1 MSTATHT
8 EAQLQLATQAA
19 EATLAV
25 LPSSSPLRVGTP
37 TSGAPASVP
46 AGQAVSA
53 RFGGAASGEIAVLVG
68 QDLADALQHS
78 PLGELDL
85 AKAVRPAL
93 EAAAGVFGPVV
104 VDPGQVLDPAVA
116 LGSLSAKGE
125 LVVVPLLDG
134 EEVRAA
140 LALALTPWPGT
151 GGATSYGL
159 QPIDKLAAA
168 NAVPGPAPVTGL
180 DLLHDVEMEV
190 SAELGRT
197 RMSVRELLS
206 LSPGAV
212 VELDRAAGSP
222 ADLLVNGRL
231 IARGEVVVIDENFG
245 LRITEIVVPGAERI

>member
-1 MSTATHT
+1 VSTATS
-8 EAQLQLATQAA
+8 EANLKLAASAA
-19 EATLAV
+19 EATLAL
-25 LPSSSPLRVGTP
+25 LPSSTPLAVGTP
-37 TSGAPASVP
+37 VSGTPDVLP
-46 AGQAVSA
+46 VGPAVSA
-53 RFGGAASGEIAVLVG
+53 RFGGTAAGEIAILVS

-85 AKAVRPAL
+85 ALAVRPAM
-93 EAAAGVFGPVV
+93 ESAAGVFGPVV
-104 VDPGQVLDPAVA
+104 VDPGQILDPQVV
-116 LGSLSAKGE
+116 LGSLAAKGD

-134 EEVRAA
+134 GTVRAA
-140 LALALTPWPGT
+140 VALSLTPWPGSPV
-151 GGATSYGL
+151 AYGL
-159 QPIDKLAAA
+159 QPITELAAQST
-168 NAVPGPAPVTGL
+168 PGQPAKKTGL

-245 LRITEIVVPGAERI
+245 LRITEIVVPGAERV

>member
-1 MSTATHT
+1 
-8 EAQLQLATQAA
+8 LRLATKAA
-19 EATLAV
+19 EAALAV
-25 LPSSSPLRVGTP
+25 LPSSTPLQIGTP
-37 TSGAPASVP
+37 LLGVPASVP
-46 AGQAVSA
+46 SGQAVSA
-53 RFGGAASGEIAVLVG
+53 KFGGAATGEIAVLVE

-85 AKAVRPAL
+85 AKAIRPAL
-93 EAAAGVFGPVV
+93 DAAAAVFGPIV
-104 VDPGQVLDPAVA
+104 VDPGQVLDPSVA
-116 LGSLSAKGE
+116 IGSLAAKGE
-125 LVVVPLLDG
+125 LVVVPLVDG
-134 EEVRAA
+134 DEVRAGVA
-140 LALALTPWPGT
+140 LVLTPWPGS
-151 GGATSYGL
+151 ATAYGL
-159 QPIDKLAAA
+159 QSIDDLAAA
-168 NAVPGPAPVTGL
+168 GTPAGRGGPTKGL

>member
-1 MSTATHT
+1 MSTATET
-8 EAQLQLATQAA
+8 EQLRLATKAA
-19 EATLAV
+19 EAALAV
-25 LPSSSPLRVGTP
+25 LPSSTPLRLGTP
-37 TSGAPASVP
+37 LLGVPASVP
-46 AGQAVSA
+46 SGQAVSA
-53 RFGGAASGEIAVLVG
+53 KFGGSATGEIAVLVE

-85 AKAVRPAL
+85 AKAIRPAL
-93 EAAAGVFGPVV
+93 DAAAAVFGPIV
-104 VDPGQVLDPAVA
+104 VDPGQVLDPSVA
-116 LGSLSAKGE
+116 IGSLAAKGE
-125 LVVVPLLDG
+125 LVVVPLVDG
-134 EEVRAA
+134 DEVRAGIA
-140 LALALTPWPGT
+140 LVLTPWPGA
-151 GGATSYGL
+151 ATAYGL
-159 QPIDKLAAA
+159 QSIDDLAAA
-168 NAVPGPAPVTGL
+168 GTPAGRGGPTKGL

-245 LRITEIVVPGAERI
+245 LRITEIVVPGTERI

>member
-1 MSTATHT
+1 MTATQVD
-8 EAQLQLATQAA
+8 EQLRLATREA
-19 EATLAV
+19 EAALAV

-37 TSGAPASVP
+37 LAGVP
-46 AGQAVSA
+46 DTVPPGQAVSA
-53 RFGGAASGEIAVLVG
+53 RFGGTATGEIAVLVG
-68 QDLADALQHS
+68 QDLADALQNS

-93 EAAAGVFGPVV
+93 DAAAGVFGPVV
-104 VDPGQVLDPAVA
+104 VDPGQVLEPAVA
-116 LGSLSAKGE
+116 LGSLAAKGE
-125 LVVVPLLDG
+125 LVVVPMLDD

-140 LALALTPWPGT
+140 VALVLTPWPGT
-151 GGATSYGL
+151 GGATTYGL
-159 QPIDKLAAA
+159 PPIDELAAA
-168 NAVPGPAPVTGL
+168 GPGTPGAPSRGL

-212 VELDRAAGSP
+212 VDLDRAAGSP

-245 LRITEIVVPGAERI
+245 LRITEIVVPGAERV